1 MEKAEKIWING
12 KMVAWD
18 EAQVHVLTHALHY
31 GTSVFESARCYETPG
46 GAAVFRLK
54 DHMQRLHD
62 SAKIYMMKLPYS
74 VGDLCTAAKEL
85 VRINR
90 FTECYIRP
98 IAFIGYGE
106 MGLNPGK
113 NPVHIAIAA
122 WKWGAYLGDEGIRRG
137 IRCKV
142 SSWRRID
149 SSMMPPA
156 AKAGA
161 NYANSVLAKLEAL
174 NCGYDEAL
182 MLNARGTLCEG
193 SGENLFIIKKGTL
206 ITPPPA
212 SGALGGITMDTVT
225 AIARDMGLPCIRE
238 EITREELFLCDEAFL
253 TGTAAEITP
262 IREVDGR
269 PVGNNGRGP
278 ITEKIQNKYFEIV
291 RGKDARYRDWLDPV

>member
-1 MEKAEKIWING
+1 MEKAEKIWLNG

-18 EAQVHVLTHALHY
+18 EARVHVLTHALHY
-31 GTSVFESARCYETPG
+31 GTSVFESARCYETPRG
-46 GAAVFRLK
+46 SAVFRLK

-62 SAKIYMMKLPYS
+62 SAKIYMMNPPYS
-74 VGDLCTAAKEL
+74 VSELCTAAKEL
-85 VRINR
+85 VKINR

-122 WKWGAYLGDEGIRRG
+122 WKWGAYLGDEGVRRG

-193 SGENLFIIKKGTL
+193 SGENLFIVKKGTL

-212 SGALGGITMDTVT
+212 SGALGGITMDTVIV
-225 AIARDMGLPCIRE
+225 IARDMGLSFVRE
-238 EITREELFLCDEAFL
+238 EITREELFLADEAFL

-269 PVGNNGRGP
+269 AVGNNGRGP
-278 ITEKIQNKYFEIV
+278 ITEKIQSRYFEIV
-291 RGKDARYRDWLDPV
+291 RGKDERYKDWLDFV

>member
-1 MEKAEKIWING
+1 MEKAEKIWLNG

-18 EAQVHVLTHALHY
+18 EARVHVLTHALHY
-31 GTSVFESARCYETPG
+31 GTSVFESARCYETPKG
-46 GAAVFRLK
+46 SAVFRLR

-62 SAKIYMMKLPYS
+62 SAKIYMMHPPYS
-74 VGDLCTAAKEL
+74 VDDLCAAAKE
-85 VRINR
+85 VTKINK

-113 NPVHIAIAA
+113 NPVHVAIAA
-122 WKWGAYLGDEGIRRG
+122 WKWGAYLGDEGIRKG

-149 SSMMPPA
+149 STMMPPA

-182 MLNARGTLCEG
+182 MLKARGTLCEG
-193 SGENLFIIKKGTL
+193 SGENLFIVKKGTL

-212 SGALGGITMDTVT
+212 SGALGGITMDTVI
-225 AIARDMGLPCIRE
+225 AIAKDMGLPCVRE
-238 EITREELFLCDEAFL
+238 EITREELFLADEAFL

-278 ITEKIQNKYFEIV
+278 ITEKIQSRYFEIV
-291 RGKDARYRDWLDPV
+291 RGKDERYKHWLDFV

>member
-1 MEKAEKIWING
+1 MEKAEKIWLNG

-18 EAQVHVLTHALHY
+18 DANVHVLTHALHY
-31 GTSVFESARCYETPG
+31 GTSVFESARCYETG
-46 GAAVFRLK
+46 KGSAIFRLR

-62 SAKIYMMKLPYS
+62 SAKIYMMRIPYS
-74 VGDLCTAAKEL
+74 VDDLCAATREIVK
-85 VRINR
+85 INK

-113 NPVHIAIAA
+113 NPVHVSIAA
-122 WKWGAYLGDEGIRRG
+122 WKWGAYLGDDGLKRG

-149 SSMMPPA
+149 SAMMPPA

-193 SGENLFIIKKGTL
+193 SGENLFIIKDGIL

-212 SGALGGITMDTVT
+212 AGALFGITMNTVI
-225 AIARDMGLPCIRE
+225 AIAKDMGIPFMRE
-238 EITREELFLCDEAFL
+238 EITREELFLADEVFL

-262 IREVDGR
+262 IREIDGR
-269 PVGNNGRGP
+269 QLGNNGRGP
-278 ITEKIQNKYFEIV
+278 ITEKIQAKYFDIV
-291 RGKDARYRDWLDPV
+291 KGKDEKYKRWLEFV